1 MNTRHN
7 FSHPTQGIGAE
18 DTSDDQHCKVQS
30 TKRWDPFSL
39 LVAPAPLC
47 SALECLPSPVLL
59 AMEHQ
64 TCTEHVCRNPP
75 IVQEDGRATDV
86 TKKQSSCRL
95 FQSSTFGTRC

>member
-30 TKRWDPFSL
+30 TKRWGPFSL

-47 SALECLPSPVLL
+47 SAPECLPSPVLL

-75 IVQEDGRATDV
+75 IVQED
-86 TKKQSSCRL
+86 
-95 FQSSTFGTRC
+95 